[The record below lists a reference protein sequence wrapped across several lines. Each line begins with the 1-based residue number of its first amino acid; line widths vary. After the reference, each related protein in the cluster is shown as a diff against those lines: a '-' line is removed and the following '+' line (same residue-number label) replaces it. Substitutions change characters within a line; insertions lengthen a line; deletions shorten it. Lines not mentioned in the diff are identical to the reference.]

1 MRDIVIAVSLILAF
15 TLPAASVR
23 GETGTSQ
30 FFTNGVV
37 TDWGRA
43 NLYVGNT
50 GPNNYLQISNGSGL
64 TNAATCYIG
73 NNSNANQNTLLVSD
87 TNSVFNGTPFDTG
100 LYIGNS
106 GSGNRL
112 VVSNGAVT
120 TIGPGYMGRQV

>member
-87 TNSVFNGTPFDTG
+87 TNCVFWLAFELLP
-100 LYIGNS
+100 I
-106 GSGNRL
+106 
-112 VVSNGAVT
+112 
-120 TIGPGYMGRQV
+120 

>member
-1 MRDIVIAVSLILAF
+1 MKGIVIAVSFAFVLLI
-15 TLPAASVR
+15 ASVQ

-87 TNSVFNGTPFDTG
+87 TGSVFKGTPFATG
-100 LYIGNS
+100 LYIGNA
-106 GSGNRL
+106 GSYNQL
-112 VVSNGAVT
+112 VVSNGAAA
-120 TIGPGYMGRQV
+120 TIGPG

>member
-1 MRDIVIAVSLILAF
+1 MKKTVIVVSVAFAF
-15 TLPAASVR
+15 TLPTASVQ

-37 TDWGRA
+37 TDWGGA

-87 TNSVFNGTPFDTG
+87 AGSVFNGTPFATG

-106 GSGNRL
+106 GSDNQL
-112 VVSNGAVT
+112 VVSNGAVA